1 MLLGATPDTR
11 RKTMEKLLEPL
22 DEPEC
27 TLHLLLFLL
36 DAIFL
41 VLFPELASPS
51 VNSSPRVGDTGLD
64 DQDGA
69 GSGKSSRTSW
79 EGSINVPARHG
90 IGSGPASPTS
100 ILSS

>member
-11 RKTMEKLLEPL
+11 RETIERLLEPL

-27 TLHLLLFLL
+27 TMHLLLFLL

-41 VLFPELASPS
+41 VLFPELANAS
-51 VNSSPRVGDTGLD
+51 VSSSPKAREAGLD
-64 DQDGA
+64 ERDGA

-79 EGSINVPARHG
+79 EGSINVPAFHG
-90 IGSGPASPTS
+90 VGSGPASPSS
-100 ILSS
+100 ILS